1 MGYFP
6 ANFAVKKRMK
16 AKKFVKNVRRMSDMC
31 GFIPYQCSAEG
42 CDSWVSV
49 YGCLSCSKE
58 GENDE

>member
-1 MGYFP
+1 
-6 ANFAVKKRMK
+6 
-16 AKKFVKNVRRMSDMC
+16 MC